1 MNQALAR
8 INKIKEVKSK
18 LRQIF
23 NNKSKTILTHYSCE
37 SFIENTK
44 GSHKIT
50 SIAVR
55 YLDSAQTRSFS
66 IFQFAEELKKE
77 SCIDEYFEEIE
88 KKLLESFFQFVK
100 EHSNYFWVH
109 WNMRDINYGFS
120 ALEHRFEILGGTPHI
135 IQDNSK
141 YDLSRILH
149 QRFGKN
155 YAPHPRLEK
164 IMEMN
169 EITSKN
175 FLTGGEEADA
185 FKEKKYLKLHQS
197 TLRKVDIFD
206 CILSRLEEDN
216 LNVATSNKEIY
227 GNCIVGY
234 IEKTFKHWLFKL
246 LIIIITFFGFF
257 KLVIFFTNF

>member
-18 LRQIF
+18 LRQVF
-23 NNKSKTILTHYSCE
+23 NNKGKTILTHYSCK

-109 WNMRDINYGFS
+109 WNMRDINYGFA
-120 ALEHRFEILGGTPHI
+120 ALEHRFKILGGTPHI

-155 YAPHPRLEK
+155 YAPHPRLKK
-164 IMEMN
+164 IME
-169 EITSKN
+169 
-175 FLTGGEEADA
+175 
-185 FKEKKYLKLHQS
+185 
-197 TLRKVDIFD
+197 
-206 CILSRLEEDN
+206 
-216 LNVATSNKEIY
+216 
-227 GNCIVGY
+227 IV
-234 IEKTFKHWLFKL
+234 L
-246 LIIIITFFGFF
+246 LGRRAE
-257 KLVIFFTNF
+257 